1 MPAPRNPS
9 EQSIPIAQP
18 DTLSPLGARRVG
30 STPTEWT
37 EWDTPSLDAPS
48 LGQALDEL
56 ERTTHLASIELE
68 PELDPLTWHRLMLL
82 VSTVVGILAAAG
94 VAVAGW
100 LLLS

>member
-1 MPAPRNPS
+1 MSAPRNPPEHS
-9 EQSIPIAQP
+9 SSNAKP
-18 DTLSPLGARRVG
+18 DTVSPLGARRVG
-30 STPTEWT
+30 SNPTEWA

-56 ERTTHLASIELE
+56 ERKTQLASMELE

-82 VSTVVGILAAAG
+82 MSTVVGILAAAG
-94 VAVAGW
+94 VVATGW